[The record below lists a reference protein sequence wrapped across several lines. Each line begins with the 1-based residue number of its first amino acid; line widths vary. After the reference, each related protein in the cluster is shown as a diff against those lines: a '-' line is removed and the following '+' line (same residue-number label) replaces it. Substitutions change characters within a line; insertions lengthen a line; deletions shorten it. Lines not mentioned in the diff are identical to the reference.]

1 MDQFMNAD
9 FLALSNVSK
18 SFSGVQALSHVDF
31 TVKKGEVHCLVGEN
45 GSGKST
51 LIKIIA
57 GIVQPDPGCEIIV
70 NSKQFRKLTA
80 IDSMNEGIQVIYQD
94 LSLFPN
100 LTVAENISINQY
112 LEENK
117 KIIKRKEINRI
128 ANDTISMIGTE
139 LDTAVLVGE
148 LPIAKQQLVAIC
160 RAITRG
166 EKLIIMDEPTSSLGE
181 KDIDYLF
188 SVIRNLKGKGI
199 SVLFVGHKL
208 NEVFEIADR
217 VSILRDGIKVGTYSI
232 DKLDNDRLIELMTG
246 KKIKTWQYVNPDTE
260 AKVLLEV
267 KYLTKEG
274 QFKNISFKLHAGEI
288 IGLIGLVGSGR
299 TELALSIFGLNEAD
313 SGEVFIEGKQQKIN
327 SVQGAMNLGIG
338 YVPEDRLTQ
347 GLFMEHTISKNMIVT
362 LLNSLINKFLF
373 LDKKMIKNVNDTW
386 IKELEIKTPSSELAV
401 KQLSGGNQQR
411 VVLSKWLERNPKI
424 LILDGPTVGIDVGAK
439 EEIHSIIKNLSAN
452 GIGIL
457 MITDEISEVVHHSHR
472 ILLMKEGQITNEFS
486 SAGITESELLKRL
499 GEK

>member
-1 MDQFMNAD
+1 MSET
-9 FLALSNVSK
+9 FLSLVNVSK

-31 TVKKGEVHCLVGEN
+31 TIKKGEVHCLVGEN

-57 GIVQPDPGCEIIV
+57 GIVQPDPGCEIIINDKPV
-70 NSKQFRKLTA
+70 RKITT

-117 KIIKRKEINRI
+117 KIIKKKDFDKIAKE
-128 ANDTISMIGTE
+128 TMCMVGSE
-139 LDTAVLVGE
+139 LDISTLVGE

-166 EKLIIMDEPTSSLGE
+166 EKLIIMDEPTSSLG
-181 KDIDYLF
+181 KTDIDYLF
-188 SVIRNLKGKGI
+188 SVIRNLKQKGI

-217 VSILRDGIKVGTYSI
+217 VTILRDGLKIGTYAV
-232 DKLDNDRLIELMTG
+232 DELNNELLIELMTG
-246 KKIKTWQYVNPDTE
+246 KKIKTSQYGKLATKTE
-260 AKVLLEV
+260 VLLEV
-267 KYLTKEG
+267 KNLTRKGE
-274 QFKNISFKLHAGEI
+274 FTNISFKLQAGEI
-288 IGLIGLVGSGR
+288 LGMIGLVGSGR
-299 TELALSIFGLNEAD
+299 TELALSIFGLNAPDAGEIIIKGKRREID
-313 SGEVFIEGKQQKIN
+313 SVET
-327 SVQGAMNLGIG
+327 AMELGIG

-362 LLNSLINKFLF
+362 LLNSLLNRFFL
-373 LDKKMIKNVNDTW
+373 LDKQKIKSVNDMW
-386 IKELEIKTPSSELAV
+386 INELGIKTPSADLVV

-411 VVLSKWLERNPKI
+411 VVLSKWLERNPSI
-424 LILDGPTVGIDVGAK
+424 LLLDGPTIGIDVGAK
-439 EEIHSIIKNLSAN
+439 EEIHSIMRDLAN
-452 GIGIL
+452 KGIGIL
-457 MITDEISEVVHHSHR
+457 MISDEVSEVVHHSNR
-472 ILLMKEGQITNEFS
+472 ILLMKEGYITSEFD
-486 SAGITESELLKRL
+486 ADRITESELLTRL

>member
-1 MDQFMNAD
+1 MIDT
-9 FLALSNVSK
+9 FLSLSNVNK

-57 GIVQPDPGCEIIV
+57 GIVQPDSGCEILI
-70 NSKQFRKLTA
+70 NDRPFRKLTA

-100 LTVAENISINQY
+100 LTIAENISINQY

-117 KIIKRKEINRI
+117 KIIKKKDIDRI
-128 ANDTISMIGTE
+128 ANDTICIVGAE
-139 LDTAVLVGE
+139 LDTSILVGE

-166 EKLIIMDEPTSSLGE
+166 EKLIIMDEPTSSLGK

-188 SVIRNLKGKGI
+188 SVVRNLKEKGI

-217 VSILRDGIKVGTYSI
+217 VTILRDGKKVGTYSV
-232 DKLDNDRLIELMTG
+232 DELDNERLIELMTG
-246 KKIKTWQYVNPDTE
+246 KKIKTSKYVKSSADTG
-260 AKVLLEV
+260 VLLEAIN
-267 KYLTKEG
+267 LTKKG
-274 QFKNISFKLHAGEI
+274 QFKDVCFELRAGEI

-299 TELALSIFGLNEAD
+299 TELALSIFGLNIPD
-313 SGEVFIEGKQQKIN
+313 SGEILVKGERQQIN
-327 SVQGAMNLGIG
+327 SVQEAMELGIG

-347 GLFMEHTISKNMIVT
+347 GLFMEHSIRKNMIVT
-362 LLNSLINKFLF
+362 LLNSLLNKIFL
-373 LDKKMIKNVNDTW
+373 LDKNKINIVNTTW
-386 IKELEIKTPSSELAV
+386 IRELGIKTPSPDLVV

-411 VVLSKWLERNPKI
+411 VVLSKWLERNPHI
-424 LILDGPTVGIDVGAK
+424 LILDGPTIGIDVGAK
-439 EEIHSIIKNLSAN
+439 EEIHAIMKNLAKN
-452 GIGIL
+452 GIGIV
-457 MITDEISEVVHHSHR
+457 MISDEVSEVVHHSHR
-472 ILLMKEGQITNEFS
+472 ILLMKEGQITDEFE
-486 SAGITESELLKRL
+486 AANITESELLKRL
-499 GEK
+499 VEK

>member
-1 MDQFMNAD
+1 MSET
-9 FLALSNVSK
+9 FLSLSNVSK
-18 SFSGVQALSHVDF
+18 SFAGVQALAHVDF
-31 TVKKGEVHCLVGEN
+31 NVKRGEVHCLVGEN

-57 GIVQPDPGCEIIV
+57 GIVQPDPGCAIV
-70 NSKQFRKLTA
+70 VNDKPFRKLTT

-100 LTVAENISINQY
+100 LSVAENISINQY

-117 KIIKRKEINRI
+117 KIMKRKEMNRI
-128 ANDTISMIGTE
+128 ASETVCMVGTE
-139 LDTAVLVGE
+139 LDTSMLVGE

-166 EKLIIMDEPTSSLGE
+166 EKLIIMDEPTSSLGK

-188 SVIRNLKGKGI
+188 SVIRNLKAKGI

-217 VSILRDGIKVGTYSI
+217 VTILRDGKKVGTYGV
-232 DKLDNDRLIELMTG
+232 DELDNDRLIELMTG
-246 KKIKTWQYVNPDTE
+246 KRLKKASQHVKRKDAID
-260 AKVLLEV
+260 VLLEV
-267 KYLTKEG
+267 KNLTKKG
-274 QFKNISFKLHAGEI
+274 QFENISFKLHAGEI
-288 IGLIGLVGSGR
+288 IGLIGLLGSGR
-299 TELALSIFGLNEAD
+299 TELALSIFGLNELNT
-313 SGEVFIEGKQQKIN
+313 GEIFIQGSKQTIKT
-327 SVQGAMNLGIG
+327 VQDAMRLGIG

-362 LLNSLINKFLF
+362 LLNSLLNAVRL
-373 LDKKMIKNVNDTW
+373 LDKRKIKNVNESW
-386 IKELEIKTPSSELAV
+386 IKDLDIKTPSSELVV

-424 LILDGPTVGIDVGAK
+424 LILDGPTIGIDVGAK
-439 EEIHSIIKNLSAN
+439 EEIHEIIKNLAEN
-452 GIGIL
+452 GIGII
-457 MITDEISEVVHHSHR
+457 MISDEVSEVVHHSHK
-472 ILLMKEGQITNEFS
+472 ILLMKEGKITGEFDAAS
-486 SAGITESELLKRL
+486 MTEGKLLNKLSEK
-499 GEK
+499 